1 LKKRELKKRIKVLER
16 RVKLLGDL
24 GAIVEEID
32 DDLASVIE
40 RLALLENPV
49 VQ

>member
-24 GAIVEEID
+24 GVIVEEID